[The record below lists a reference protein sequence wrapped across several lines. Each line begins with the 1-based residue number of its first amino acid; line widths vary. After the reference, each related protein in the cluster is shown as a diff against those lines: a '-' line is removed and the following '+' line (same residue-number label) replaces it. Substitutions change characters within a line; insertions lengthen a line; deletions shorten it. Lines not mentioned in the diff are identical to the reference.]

1 MSIQFINNFN
11 FLNRFHKPVSILTII
26 LVLPK
31 KFLKISLLPN
41 FFTLQFGQ
49 KCMYKV
55 TVKEAKF
62 LFNRLIE
69 NEIEEIL
76 FPKFVQPTLDT
87 HIKQ

>member
-1 MSIQFINNFN
+1 M
-11 FLNRFHKPVSILTII
+11 H
-26 LVLPK
+26 
-31 KFLKISLLPN
+31 
-41 FFTLQFGQ
+41 FFTLQFRQ
-49 KCMYKV
+49 TCMYKV

-76 FPKFVQPTLDT
+76 FPKFVQSTLDT